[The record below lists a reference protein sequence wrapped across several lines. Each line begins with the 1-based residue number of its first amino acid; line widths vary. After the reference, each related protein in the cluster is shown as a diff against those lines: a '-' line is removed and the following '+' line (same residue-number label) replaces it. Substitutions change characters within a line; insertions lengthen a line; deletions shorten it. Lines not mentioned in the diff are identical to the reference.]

1 VRRIALAL
9 VAVLLCI
16 ALPAAAPAV
25 AKKHCKKGYVLKTVK
40 RHGKKVKVCKKRKA
54 PAKLPGNTTPTNDG
68 SGGDTTPGTGGDPGT
83 GGPSFP
89 HPSSQQSGDAAW
101 QLIAPVFV
109 NSHFTDCPGG
119 GWGVS
124 CSVEEVYR
132 HCAGSGQT
140 GNWEY
145 HRYTP
150 TSGSDINSYGGYQ
163 VTGAEANP
171 DGSWAV
177 EYVVDDYGNTPLY
190 SWRVAA
196 DGTATGLYYFPTFQ
210 TDSDGPEQI
219 GPMKWEQP
227 AGC

>member
-1 VRRIALAL
+1 MARIALLLAAL
-9 VAVLLCI
+9 TLGLAGT
-16 ALPAAAPAV
+16 ADAATPV
-25 AKKHCKKGYVLKTVK
+25 KKKCKKGYVLKTVK

-54 PAKLPGNTTPTNDG
+54 PAKQPGDQTPT
-68 SGGDTTPGTGGDPGT
+68 GGGTGGETGGGSGT
-83 GGPSFP
+83 GGGATGPSFP

-101 QLIAPVFV
+101 QLIAPFFV

-132 HCAGSGQT
+132 HCAGGGQT
-140 GNWEY
+140 GQFEY

-150 TSGSDINSYGGYQ
+150 TSGSDINAHGAYQ
-163 VTGAEANP
+163 VTGAESNP

-177 EYVVDDYGNTPLY
+177 EYVVDSYGNTPLY
-190 SWRVAA
+190 SWRVSP
-196 DGTATGLYYFPTFQ
+196 DGTAIGNYYFPSFQ
-210 TDSDGPEQI
+210 GDTDGPESI
-219 GPMKWEQP
+219 GPLAWEQP